1 MNEVFWGIMLI
12 ANFLLVILAYKIF
25 GLKGLFIWIP
35 IAAIVANI
43 QVVQTIRLFGLT
55 ATLGNIVYAS
65 SFLVTD
71 ILSEVYG
78 KKEATRAVWVGFF
91 SVIAMTILMNL
102 ALLFKPVDGDEFS
115 IMTYNSLDTI
125 FSLMPRIVIAS
136 LAAYIVS
143 QRHDVWAYHFWK
155 NRFPGQKKIW
165 LRNNLSTMVSQLLDS
180 IIFTFIAFYGLFEF
194 NILVEI
200 FITTYLLKWLVALAD
215 TPFIY
220 WAVKIKPLSH
230 KEK

>member
-1 MNEVFWGIMLI
+1 I